1 MLRIFI
7 GYDERQALSYN
18 VLQFSILRR
27 ASMPVSITPL
37 RIDSMPWFKRTGL
50 TPFTW
55 SRFLVPHLCNFKGYR
70 TIFLDADMLCLGD
83 IWEMAKATEYSPNGR
98 FPAAWVSKNEKRFEW
113 ASAIVFNTDHPSNC
127 ILTPE
132 YVESARALHGMQWL
146 KDDEVGSLPPEWNHL
161 AGYDPPNP
169 NAKLVHFTQG
179 LPIYEETK
187 GSPYR
192 EEWLAEHKAMNH
204 IESWQALMG
213 TSVHAAP
220 HKDGKRLVARLH
232 PEAVQPA

>member
-7 GYDERQALSYN
+7 GYDPRQALSYN

-27 ASMPVSITPL
+27 ATIPVSITPL
-37 RIDSMPWFKRTGL
+37 VLDTLPIKRQGL

-55 SRFLVPHLCNFKGYR
+55 SRFLVPWLCDYEGDGL
-70 TIFLDADMLCLGD
+70 FLDADMACLGD
-83 IWEMAKATEYSPNGR
+83 VAELMEHTKDLSY
-98 FPAAWVSKNEKRFEW
+98 AAWVSKNEKKFEW
-113 ASAIVFNTDHPSNC
+113 ASAIFFECDHPSNR

-132 YVESARALHGMQWL
+132 YIETARALHGMQWL
-146 KDDEVGSLPPEWNHL
+146 KDDEVGDLPREWNHL
-161 AGYDPPNP
+161 AGYDAPDAPD
-169 NAKLVHFTQG
+169 AKMVHFTQG

-213 TSVHAAP
+213 NSVHAAP
-220 HKDGKRLVARLH
+220 SKDRTRLVARLH
-232 PEAVQPA
+232 PEADLEALRT

>member
-7 GYDERQALSYN
+7 GYDPRQALSYN
-18 VLQFSILRR
+18 VLQFSIIRR
-27 ASMPVSITPL
+27 ASIPVAIPQLVLPTMPL
-37 RIDSMPWFKRTGL
+37 KRQGL
-50 TPFTW
+50 TPFSW
-55 SRFLVPHLCNFKGYR
+55 SRFMVPYLCGYEGKAL
-70 TIFLDADMLCLGD
+70 FLDADMLCLSD
-83 IWEMAKATEYSPNGR
+83 VEDLLSISESLD
-98 FPAAWVSKNEKRFEW
+98 AAYVSKNEKKFEW
-113 ASAIVFNTDHPSNC
+113 ASAILFNCDHPSNA

-132 YVESARALHGMQWL
+132 YIESARALHGMQWL
-146 KDDEVGSLPPEWNHL
+146 KDEEVGDLPREWNHL
-161 AGYDPPNP
+161 AGYDQPTP

-204 IESWQALMG
+204 IESWQTLMG
-213 TSVHAAP
+213 GSVHAAP

-232 PEAVQPA
+232 PEANLEALRT